1 MVSVCITSMIILSC
15 GNDTYGP
22 KIPSGFCLLAVNCI
36 HPQHTL
42 YIRILHTHTHTRT
55 RTHTHTCPHHTTC
68 SSLSS
73 STQEYCYDD
82 SGRLLTGSPGGGSV
96 HKVPLAK
103 NRASHFQED
112 IRPYLLCCT
121 GYTPTCQKYY
131 ERRPSD
137 NGTRYEPAVPGKLTC
152 IYDQYVLCK
161 PKFISGGAV
170 DAPPL

>member
-1 MVSVCITSMIILSC
+1 MVQKYPQAFVYLLSTAYTHQR
-15 GNDTYGP
+15 N
-22 KIPSGFCLLAVNCI
+22 
-36 HPQHTL
+36 QHTL
-42 YIRILHTHTHTRT
+42 YVHTYFAHAHTHA
-55 RTHTHTCPHHTTC
+55 HTHTCPHHTTY

-73 STQEYCYDD
+73 STQECCYDD

-121 GYTPTCQKYY
+121 GYAPTCQKYY

-137 NGTRYEPAVPGKLTC
+137 NGTRYQPAVPGKLMC
-152 IYDQYVLCK
+152 IYDQYVLVYTCR
-161 PKFISGGAV
+161 PKSISGGEV
-170 DAPPL
+170 DAPPPL